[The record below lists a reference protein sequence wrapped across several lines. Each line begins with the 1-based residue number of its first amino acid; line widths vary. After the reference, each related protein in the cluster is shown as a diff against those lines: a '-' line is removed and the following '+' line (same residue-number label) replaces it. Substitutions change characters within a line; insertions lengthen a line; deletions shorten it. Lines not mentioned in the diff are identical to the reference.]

1 MNKQECRNKNK
12 RHFHHHR
19 AKENVA
25 NYTSQPGA
33 NENVSE
39 SPYKAPEVK
48 TTDGL
53 VLAIAIAISALT
65 MAVIYFSSA
74 K

>member
-1 MNKQECRNKNK
+1 MNKQECRKKNK

-25 NYTSQPGA
+25 NYTPQYGA
-33 NENVSE
+33 YEIESE
-39 SPYKAPEVK
+39 SPYKAPEVR
-48 TTDGL
+48 TTDILAL
-53 VLAIAIAISALT
+53 VYVIAIPAITIA
-65 MAVIYFSSA
+65 MIYLSGA

>member
-1 MNKQECRNKNK
+1 MNKQECRIKNK
-12 RHFHHHR
+12 KHFHHHR

-33 NENVSE
+33 NENASE
-39 SPYKAPEVK
+39 SPCKAPEVK
-48 TTDGL
+48 TTDR
-53 VLAIAIAISALT
+53 LALIFGIGISALT
-65 MAVIYFSSA
+65 MAMIYLSGA

>member
-1 MNKQECRNKNK
+1 MNKQECRHKNK
-12 RHFHHHR
+12 RHFHHHM

-33 NENVSE
+33 NENASE
-39 SPYKAPEVK
+39 SLSKAPEVK
-48 TTDGL
+48 TTDR
-53 VLAIAIAISALT
+53 LALIFGIGISALT
-65 MAVIYFSSA
+65 MAMIYLSGA

>member
-1 MNKQECRNKNK
+1 MNKQEFRIKNK
-12 RHFHHHR
+12 KHYHHM
-19 AKENVA
+19 AKENIV

-39 SPYKAPEVK
+39 SLSKAPEVK
-48 TTDGL
+48 TTDRLAL
-53 VLAIAIAISALT
+53 VFGIGISALT
-65 MAVIYFSSA
+65 MAMIYLSGA

>member
-1 MNKQECRNKNK
+1 MNKQECRIKNK
-12 RHFHHHR
+12 KHFHHHR

-39 SPYKAPEVK
+39 SLSKAPDK
-48 TTDGL
+48 KSTDRLAL
-53 VLAIAIAISALT
+53 VFGIGISVLT
-65 MAVIYFSSA
+65 MAIIYLSGA

>member
-1 MNKQECRNKNK
+1 MNKQKCRHKNK
-12 RHFHHHR
+12 RHFHHHM

-25 NYTSQPGA
+25 NYTSQTGA

-39 SPYKAPEVK
+39 SLSKAPEVK
-48 TTDGL
+48 TTDR
-53 VLAIAIAISALT
+53 LALIFGIGISALT
-65 MAVIYFSSA
+65 MAMIYLSGA

>member
-1 MNKQECRNKNK
+1 MNKQECRHKNK

-19 AKENVA
+19 AKENIV
-25 NYTSQPGA
+25 NYTSQTGA
-33 NENVSE
+33 NENASE

-48 TTDGL
+48 TADR
-53 VLAIAIAISALT
+53 LALIFGIGISALT
-65 MAVIYFSSA
+65 MAMIYLSGA

>member
-1 MNKQECRNKNK
+1 MNKQECRNKHK

-39 SPYKAPEVK
+39 SLSKAPEK
-48 TTDGL
+48 KSNDK
-53 VLAIAIAISALT
+53 LALIFGIAISALT
-65 MAVIYFSSA
+65 MAMIYLSGA

>member
-33 NENVSE
+33 NENASE
-39 SPYKAPEVK
+39 PLYKAPEVK
-48 TTDGL
+48 ATDRLAL
-53 VLAIAIAISALT
+53 VFGIGISALT
-65 MAVIYFSSA
+65 MAMIYLSGA

>member
-1 MNKQECRNKNK
+1 MNKQECRHKNK

-33 NENVSE
+33 NENASE
-39 SPYKAPEVK
+39 SLSKAPEVK
-48 TTDGL
+48 TTDRLAL
-53 VLAIAIAISALT
+53 VFGIGISALT
-65 MAVIYFSSA
+65 MAMIYLSGA

>member
-1 MNKQECRNKNK
+1 MNKQECRHKNK

-39 SPYKAPEVK
+39 SLSKAPEVK
-48 TTDGL
+48 TTDR
-53 VLAIAIAISALT
+53 LALIFGIGISALT
-65 MAVIYFSSA
+65 MAMIYLSGA

>member
-1 MNKQECRNKNK
+1 MNKQECRIKNK
-12 RHFHHHR
+12 KHFHHHR

-39 SPYKAPEVK
+39 SLSKAPGK
-48 TTDGL
+48 KSNDKL
-53 VLAIAIAISALT
+53 VLTIGVIISALT
-65 MAVIYFSSA
+65 MAMIYLSGA

>member
-1 MNKQECRNKNK
+1 MNKQECRHKNK
-12 RHFHHHR
+12 KHFHHRR

-39 SPYKAPEVK
+39 SLSKAPEVK
-48 TTDGL
+48 TTDRLAL
-53 VLAIAIAISALT
+53 VFGIGISALT
-65 MAVIYFSSA
+65 MAMIYLSGA

>member
-1 MNKQECRNKNK
+1 MNKQECRIKNK
-12 RHFHHHR
+12 KHFHHHR

-39 SPYKAPEVK
+39 SLSKAPGK
-48 TTDGL
+48 KSNDKL
-53 VLAIAIAISALT
+53 VLTICVIISAIT
-65 MAVIYFSSA
+65 MAMIYLSGA

>member
-1 MNKQECRNKNK
+1 MNKQECRHKNK
-12 RHFHHHR
+12 RHFYHHR
-19 AKENVA
+19 AKENIV

-33 NENVSE
+33 NEIDSE

-48 TTDGL
+48 ATDR
-53 VLAIAIAISALT
+53 LALIFGIGISALT
-65 MAVIYFSSA
+65 MAMIYLSGA

>member
-1 MNKQECRNKNK
+1 MNKQECRIKNK

-19 AKENVA
+19 AKENIV

-39 SPYKAPEVK
+39 SLSKAPEVK
-48 TTDGL
+48 TTDR
-53 VLAIAIAISALT
+53 LALTIGVIISALI
-65 MAVIYFSSA
+65 MAMIYLSGA

>member
-1 MNKQECRNKNK
+1 MNKQECRHKNK
-12 RHFHHHR
+12 RHYHHR
-19 AKENVA
+19 AKQNVL

-39 SPYKAPEVK
+39 SLSKAPEK
-48 TTDGL
+48 KNNDKL
-53 VLAIAIAISALT
+53 VLTIGIIISALT
-65 MAVIYFSSA
+65 MAMIYLSGA